1 MMDIGNKLPRLKVTI
16 TDGTESEVRL
26 DELEAKFIILFFYPK
41 DLTPGC
47 TIENQNFRDAK
58 TKFDMIGAMLFGISR
73 DPIGSH
79 KKFIDK
85 HDLNFPLISDSD
97 EKLCRKFDVIK
108 EKNMY
113 GKKVMGIERSTF
125 IFDSNKQLIKM
136 WRKVKVTNHVNQVL
150 AFIS

>member
-1 MMDIGNKLPRLKVTI
+1 MDIGNKLPRLKVTI

-41 DLTPGC
+41 DHTPGC

-58 TKFDMIGAMLFGISR
+58 TKFDVIGAKLFGISR
-73 DPIGSH
+73 DPISSH

-85 HDLNFPLISDSD
+85 HDLNFPLISDSN

-125 IFDSNKQLIKM
+125 IFDSNKQLIKV
-136 WRKVKVTNHVNQVL
+136 WRKVKVAHHVNEVL
-150 AFIS
+150 ASIS

>member
-1 MMDIGNKLPRLKVTI
+1 MDIGNKLPRLKVTI

-41 DLTPGC
+41 DHTPGC

-58 TKFDMIGAMLFGISR
+58 TKFDVIGAKLFGISR
-73 DPIGSH
+73 DPISSH

-97 EKLCRKFDVIK
+97 EKLCKKFDVIK

-125 IFDSNKQLIKM
+125 IFDSNKQLIKV

>member
-1 MMDIGNKLPRLKVTI
+1 MDIGNKLPRLKITI

-41 DLTPGC
+41 DHTPGC

-58 TKFDMIGAMLFGISR
+58 TEFDMIGAKLFGISR
-73 DPIGSH
+73 DPISSH

-125 IFDSNKQLIKM
+125 IFDSNKQLIKV
-136 WRKVKVTNHVNQVL
+136 WRKVKVADHVNEVL
-150 AFIS
+150 ASIS